1 MADNYN
7 DYSREELIRELRLR
21 DRRPRFGLVWE
32 RKEIEHEKAVNDDF
46 VMLDFDPALSCGDAP
61 YRNLIIEGDNFDA
74 LRYLRM
80 THAGKVKCI
89 YIDPPY
95 NTGNR
100 DFIYND
106 RFVDKEDAYR
116 HSKWLEFMYRR
127 LQLAKDLLAEDGVIF
142 VSIGEEEQAPLTL
155 LMDQVFAGMKM
166 GTFVWRRRSGAQ
178 DAKERFQSVD
188 HEYVLAYGMPGFR
201 FGGTAKNIDAYSNP
215 DNDPRGA
222 WNNDNL
228 IKAHT
233 MKQRPDA
240 FYPIRNP
247 ELDIWYPCDPDN
259 VWRFASKSR
268 LNKKKKIRTK
278 PLEDLIDEHRILWP
292 KDENPIVYDT
302 EEALLAAI
310 AEGSAPRNLRVYQL
324 LDELKMQVQ
333 RNETPEKLLDNIPPL
348 KFWLGKSIGYG
359 KPRYKRFWKELKHTE
374 KPVSS
379 WILPASSKSDELEGA
394 DFSDV
399 DILTTG
405 YTSEGTTLLAQML
418 GNKDFPYPKPMSLI
432 KNLITQATDAND
444 LIMDF
449 FAGSGTTGQV
459 ILTMN
464 TEDDASNRRFILVSS
479 TEATQEEPDKNVCR
493 DITQCR
499 LRTAI
504 EGYEFRTPK
513 GVKNVEGLDGN
524 FAYLRTNRLPAET
537 LFSSIQHEAIW
548 TALQLIHAES
558 LSPFAADA
566 PVQQAVLENSTVLY
580 LPKINETVL
589 GALNTVRETA
599 STLVVY
605 SWQPGLLRQ
614 HFEDHRLSFLPI
626 PQFLVDRFGA
636 GSKA

>member
-1 MADNYN
+1 MADNYD
-7 DYSREELIRELRLR
+7 DYSREELLRELRLR

-46 VMLDFDPALSCGDAP
+46 VVVDFDQALSCGVAP

-74 LRYLRM
+74 LRFLRM
-80 THAGKVKCI
+80 THAGKIKCI

-127 LQLAKDLLAEDGVIF
+127 LQLARDLLAEDGVIF

-188 HEYVLAYGMPGFR
+188 HEFVLAYGMPGFR
-201 FGGTAKNIDAYSNP
+201 FGGTVKNIEAYNNP

-259 VWRFASKSR
+259 VWRFASKIR
-268 LNKKKKIRTK
+268 LNGKKIRTK
-278 PLEDLIDEHRILWP
+278 PLEDLIDEGRVLWP
-292 KDENPIVYDT
+292 KDEKPIVYNTQED
-302 EEALLAAI
+302 LLTAI
-310 AEGSAPRNLRVYQL
+310 TEGSAPRNLRVYL
-324 LDELKMQVQ
+324 LLEELKAQVG
-333 RNETPEKLLDNIPPL
+333 RNETPEKLIDNITPL
-348 KFWLGKSIGYG
+348 EFWVGKSIGYG
-359 KPRYKRFWKELKHTE
+359 KPRYKRFWGELKHAE

-379 WILPASSKSDELEGA
+379 WILPSSSKSDELEGA

-399 DILTTG
+399 DTFTTG
-405 YTSEGTTLLAQML
+405 YTSEGTTLLAQIL

-432 KNLITQATDAND
+432 KSLITQATSADD

-459 ILTMN
+459 VLTLN
-464 TEDDASNRRFILVSS
+464 AEDEDSNRRFILVSS
-479 TEATQEEPDKNVCR
+479 TEATQGESDKNVCR
-493 DITQCR
+493 DITQRR
-499 LRTAI
+499 LRSVI
-504 EGYEFRTPK
+504 VGYEFRTPK
-513 GVKNVEGLDGN
+513 GIKTVEGLDGN
-524 FAYLRTNRLPAET
+524 FAYLRTRRNL
-537 LFSSIQHEAIW
+537 IQLHSA
-548 TALQLIHAES
+548 
-558 LSPFAADA
+558 
-566 PVQQAVLENSTVLY
+566 
-580 LPKINETVL
+580 
-589 GALNTVRETA
+589 
-599 STLVVY
+599 
-605 SWQPGLLRQ
+605 
-614 HFEDHRLSFLPI
+614 
-626 PQFLVDRFGA
+626 
-636 GSKA
+636 